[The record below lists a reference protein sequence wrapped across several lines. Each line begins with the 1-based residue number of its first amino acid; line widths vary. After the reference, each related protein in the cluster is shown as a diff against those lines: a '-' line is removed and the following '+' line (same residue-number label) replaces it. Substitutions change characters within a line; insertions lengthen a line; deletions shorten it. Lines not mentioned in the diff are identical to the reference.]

1 VAQEAGVRAAATRQ
15 RQQDNERDE
24 VSYREAHRAHGCHDV
39 GLFAPEYDRAL

>member
-1 VAQEAGVRAAATRQ
+1 
-15 RQQDNERDE
+15 